1 MTDMKEKVGLVT
13 GGGSGIGRATAL
25 ELAARGAAVMVA
37 DFDLEGAE
45 ETVRMLADAG
55 GRGHAAKVDVA
66 DAASVKAAVEA
77 TSEAFGRLDY
87 LVNSAGIS
95 AAGAPAAL
103 HDVELS
109 AFERVLDVNVVGTFL
124 MMKHAIPAM
133 LASDGGAVV
142 NLSSTM
148 GERAAAGDPSY
159 ATSKHAVR
167 GLTQSAA
174 LTYAE
179 RGVRVNS
186 IGPGVI
192 KTQMTAPIFEQEEIS
207 SWLLGVTPMRRFGE
221 PREVA
226 KLIAFL
232 CSDDASY
239 MTGAYV
245 PVDGGWL
252 AG

>member
-1 MTDMKEKVGLVT
+1 MKEKVALVP

-77 TSEAFGRLDY
+77 TQEAFGRLDY

-95 AAGAPAAL
+95 AAGAPAPL

-124 MMKHAIPAM
+124 MMKYAIPAM

-192 KTQMTAPIFEQEEIS
+192 KTRMTAPIFEQEEIS